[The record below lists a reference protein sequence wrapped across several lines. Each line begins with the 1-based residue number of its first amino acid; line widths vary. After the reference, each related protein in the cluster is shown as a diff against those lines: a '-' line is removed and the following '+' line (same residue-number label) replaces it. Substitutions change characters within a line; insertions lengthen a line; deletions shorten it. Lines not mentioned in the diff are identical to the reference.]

1 MAERTLQP
9 QLPPYQLSA
18 EQRRALQILAVAG
31 LLGCTG
37 ATLFGHGFSIGVLAD
52 LVRNGLATARRE
64 TVRVGKREIIVA
76 RVWIAEAGRRAIG
89 SE

>member
-1 MAERTLQP
+1 MTALLTH
-9 QLPPYQLSA
+9 LPRVRYTVSA

-37 ATLFGHGFSIGVLAD
+37 ASHGFSIGMLAD

-64 TVRVGKREIIVA
+64 TMKVGKREIIVA
-76 RVWIAEAGRRAIG
+76 RVWIAEAGQRAIG